1 MVGSTATKL
10 QRRILEHRYYGGGEE
25 MKPQQQRDIINRLV
39 AEQVARQA
47 QKWRT
52 QTAQQVYAVIL
63 IILHDKYEFTP
74 EQLKRVI
81 EEITEKFDCIA
92 DRYVRI
98 EDFYG
103 LLQDMGIEVTE

>member
-1 MVGSTATKL
+1 MTAV
-10 QRRILEHRYYGGGEE
+10 
-25 MKPQQQRDIINRLV
+25 QQRNIVNRLV

-47 QKWRT
+47 QKWRS

-63 IILHDKYEFTP
+63 IILHDKYEFKP

-92 DRYVRI
+92 DKYVKI
-98 EDFYG
+98 EDFYE
-103 LLQDMGIEVTE
+103 LLEEIGIEVTE

>member
-1 MVGSTATKL
+1 
-10 QRRILEHRYYGGGEE
+10 
-25 MKPQQQRDIINRLV
+25 MKPAQQRDIINRLV

-47 QKWRT
+47 QKWRS

-63 IILHDKYEFTP
+63 IILHDKYEFKP

-92 DRYVRI
+92 DKYVKI
-98 EDFYG
+98 EDFYE
-103 LLQDMGIEVTE
+103 LLEEIGIEVTE

>member
-1 MVGSTATKL
+1 
-10 QRRILEHRYYGGGEE
+10 

-63 IILHDKYEFTP
+63 IILHDKYDFTP
-74 EQLKRVI
+74 GQLKNVI
-81 EEITEKFDCIA
+81 EQITEKFDCIA
-92 DRYVRI
+92 DKYVKI
-98 EDFYG
+98 EDFYE
-103 LLQDMGIEVTE
+103 LLKDMGIEVTE